1 MVGGGAAR
9 RQRGSRGA
17 GFAGWRCGAGR
28 RRTDSEISIG
38 AHISILRA
46 GGGAISSA
54 MRAVVA
60 VTRNSMLA
68 LDVEDELSWNMAS
81 LWRLKTNLSGGCK
94 ADVAAR
100 AANN

>member
-1 MVGGGAAR
+1 MVGGEAAR

-28 RRTDSEISIG
+28 RRTNSEISIG

-46 GGGAISSA
+46 GGGAFAAVASA

-60 VTRNSMLA
+60 VMRNSMLA
-68 LDVEDELSWNMAS
+68 LDVEDDSRGIWLGALAPQDKLE
-81 LWRLKTNLSGGCK
+81 RG
-94 ADVAAR
+94 VY
-100 AANN
+100 